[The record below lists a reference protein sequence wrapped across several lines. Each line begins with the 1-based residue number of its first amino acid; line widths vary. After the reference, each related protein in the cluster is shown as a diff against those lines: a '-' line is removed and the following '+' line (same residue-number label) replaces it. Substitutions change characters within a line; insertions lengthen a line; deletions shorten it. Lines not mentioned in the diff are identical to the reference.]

1 MDVIGEYLK
10 LSRSFNVGLTAIAP
24 VLGALSNGE
33 ENLFYLFL
41 FFLVGFFGHCYGFAL
56 NDIVDY
62 KIDRLS
68 RELVDRPLVSGKI
81 NLKNAWIFT
90 VLMLILS
97 FLFALW
103 IAYIYSN
110 FLSLLFLIFSAI
122 SITIYDFI
130 SKRMPAMD
138 IFVAGGIFLLIIY
151 GALTVRQNLS
161 NLAIIVA
168 LLGTLQVLFMQF
180 IAGGL
185 KDVEHD
191 FKGNAK
197 TLAIKMG
204 VRMEDGMLF
213 IPPSFKALAYFLQIL
228 YFILLFYP
236 FYAFEEFEGH
246 FIQIFV
252 LLPISAAMLYA
263 SHCLLGMKRFVRNEA
278 RKFIGM
284 HYYINFSLVPVML
297 TVLNP
302 FIFLIA
308 FIPPAA
314 FILSNLA
321 LHGSVLPKTM

>member
-1 MDVIGEYLK
+1 MNVIGEYLK

-33 ENLFYLFL
+33 ENLFNLFL

-68 RELVDRPLVSGKI
+68 MELVDRPLVSGKI
-81 NLKNAWIFT
+81 RLKNAWIFT
-90 VLMLILS
+90 VLMIALS

-110 FLSLLFLIFSAI
+110 FLSLLFLILSAI

-151 GALTVRQNLS
+151 GALTVRENLQQ
-161 NLAIIVA
+161 LAIIVA
-168 LLGTLQVLFMQF
+168 SLGTLQVLFMQF

-191 FKGNAK
+191 FRGNAK

-204 VRMEDGMLF
+204 VRVEKDDMF
-213 IPPSFKALAYFLQIL
+213 IPLSFKSLAYSIQAL
-228 YFILLFYP
+228 YLLLLFYP
-236 FYAFEEFEGH
+236 FYAFEEFKGH
-246 FIQIFV
+246 FIQVFILIPV
-252 LLPISAAMLYA
+252 SAVMLYA
-263 SHCLLGMKRFVRNEA
+263 SHHLLGMKKFVRNRA
-278 RKFIGM
+278 RKLIGV
-284 HYYINFSLVPVML
+284 HYYVNFSLVPIML

-321 LHGSVLPKTM
+321 LHGSILPKTM